1 MVSNECLSSKVERE
15 GRRTSNYLCYLLC
28 RAGKN
33 GFEASAYPPV
43 QNMLVPNQLIVNLLS
58 PSEEDGFRTS
68 AYPVKWSGKGEEPP
82 ITSGKNGF
90 GASAYPVK
98 WSGKGYF
105 APPPSDVPNSP
116 ASHHHMRVQ
125 TGMLFLKRSLHV
137 GVILPEGTMFAG
149 AHVPKSENSFS
160 TPLELKYLGT
170 ILSIFKIQ
178 HNSVKAKQI
187 ANTFR
192 SCGGPGDKGETHK
205 CFLSRS
211 EMATFASEALG
222 ISHPRAAITIIHGEE
237 NPSSRYVVA
246 AISQMGSDV
255 VACHLMPFPYELFY
269 CHRPRNV
276 LSLRVQLKGADSTMV
291 GVTAIVM
298 CHMDTSNWDKEYF
311 DLLGGELAEPICHY
325 MPDNYVMFY

>member
-1 MVSNECLSSKVERE
+1 MERQ
-15 GRRTSNYLCYLLC
+15 GLFR
-28 RAGKN
+28 
-33 GFEASAYPPV
+33 
-43 QNMLVPNQLIVNLLS
+43 S
-58 PSEEDGFRTS
+58 PSYGRICPIYTTENAFSMSSYPTRRHRWDG
-68 AYPVKWSGKGEEPP
+68 PPSG
-82 ITSGKNGF
+82 T
-90 GASAYPVK
+90 
-98 WSGKGYF
+98 
-105 APPPSDVPNSP
+105 PPSDVPNSP